1 MKGEFLSLQN
11 GNDVRGIALEGIEGE
26 KVNFTSHHAKLI
38 GLSFA
43 SWLKE
48 KTGKTLLNIALGN
61 DSRLSGYSLK
71 KSIIDGICLNSS
83 SISILDCG
91 LASTPAMFMSTV
103 IDGIKADGAIMITAS
118 HLPYNRN
125 GLKFFTKDGAL
136 EKEDVKKILTLAEE
150 YADSEYAAKEVVGC
164 DTFISKTNLMYS
176 YSGILVE
183 RIRKAT
189 GEEKPLLN
197 TKIVVDAGNGSGG
210 FFVEK
215 VLVPLGADVTGSQFL
230 DPDGS
235 FPNHIPNPED
245 KEAMLSIK
253 KCVLDNSADLGI
265 IFDTD
270 VDRAAVVDSKG
281 EIINRNRLIAL
292 ISHIVLEENPGTT
305 IVTDSVTSDELSAY
319 IESIGGIHHRFKRGY
334 KNVINESKRLNNA
347 GQKSDLAIETSGHAA
362 LRENYFLDDGAYL
375 IVKILIKMAKLRKEG
390 KSLHS
395 LIDSLAEPLSSREV
409 RIKILEN
416 NFVEYGTKVLDAF
429 KEFVSNT
436 SGWSVAP
443 INYEGV
449 RVNCSNSDEAGWC
462 LIRMSLHDPVLP
474 INIESKLET
483 GTDKIFEK
491 IQEFLKQFDKLK
503 F

>member
-1 MKGEFLSLQN
+1 MKGDFLSLQN

-26 KVNFTSHHAKLI
+26 KVNFTSYHAKLI

-43 SWLKE
+43 NWLKE
-48 KTGKTLLNIALGN
+48 KTGKTLLNIAIGN

-71 KSIIDGICLNSS
+71 KGIIDGICITNS
-83 SISILDCG
+83 SILDCG
-91 LASTPAMFMSTV
+91 LASTPAMFMSTI
-103 IDGIKADGAIMITAS
+103 IDGIEADGAIMITAS

-125 GLKFFTKDGAL
+125 GLKFFTKNGAL

-150 YADSEYAAKEVVGC
+150 YADSEYATKEIMNC
-164 DTFISKTNLMYS
+164 DTFINKTNLMDS
-176 YSGILVE
+176 YSEILVNK
-183 RIRKAT
+183 IRLTA
-189 GEEKPLLN
+189 GEEKPLIN
-197 TKIVVDAGNGSGG
+197 TRIVVDAGNGSGG

-215 VLVPLGADVTGSQFL
+215 VLIPLGADVTGSQFL
-230 DPDGS
+230 EPDGA

-253 KCVLDNSADLGI
+253 KCVLDNKADLGI

-305 IVTDSVTSDELSAY
+305 IVTDSVTSDELSEY
-319 IESIGGIHHRFKRGY
+319 IESLGGIHHRFKRGY
-334 KNVINESKRLNNA
+334 KNVINESIRLNNA
-347 GQKSDLAIETSGHAA
+347 GQKSHLAIETSGHAA
-362 LRENYFLDDGAYL
+362 LKENYFLDDGAYL
-375 IVKILIKMAKLRKEG
+375 IVKIIIKMAQLRKES

-395 LIDSLAEPLSSREV
+395 LIDSLAEPLSSKEIRV
-409 RIKILEN
+409 KIEEK
-416 NFVEYGTKVLDAF
+416 NFVEYGTKVLEAF
-429 KEFVSNT
+429 KEFVNST
-436 SGWSVAP
+436 SGWNIAP
-443 INYEGV
+443 NSYEGV

-474 INIESKLET
+474 INIESKLEA
-483 GTDKIFEK
+483 GTDKILEK
-491 IQEFLKQFDKLK
+491 IQAFLKQFDKLK
-503 F
+503 Y